1 VKTELFKDDQVKG
14 NKVDVDVWK
23 SVVQL
28 NGFVDTEEQKQRAET
43 IAWNVRGV
51 RDVRNN
57 LVVKE
62 EMEAVGGPASAPQ
75 VGSAT
80 DADAEVIFARI
91 MSDPSFH
98 YGRRAALAGK
108 VDTIFSPNAFTLK
121 SVNEVSD
128 RRLLVIANRETVS
141 RLTPEDSVRV
151 EGTLERFDRTSS
163 QQRLA
168 RPLNDEEF
176 ENWENK
182 PALVLESISSWGQNS
197 R

>member
-1 VKTELFKDDQVKG
+1 
-14 NKVDVDVWK
+14 
-23 SVVQL
+23 
-28 NGFVDTEEQKQRAET
+28 
-43 IAWNVRGV
+43 
-51 RDVRNN
+51 
-57 LVVKE
+57 
-62 EMEAVGGPASAPQ
+62 
-75 VGSAT
+75 
-80 DADAEVIFARI
+80 
-91 MSDPSFH
+91 
-98 YGRRAALAGK
+98 
-108 VDTIFSPNAFTLK
+108 
-121 SVNEVSD
+121 
-128 RRLLVIANRETVS
+128 VIANRETVS